1 MKKFLLP
8 SAIIGVI
15 LIFLLSF
22 IEIEKISSSKDSGV
36 IVYAVNSIP
45 NELKDVSKLSTR
57 EEDVICATSKGLVEK
72 NNEGKIVPSLATEI
86 SVKDDGI
93 EYEFKI
99 RDDAY

>member
-22 IEIEKISSSKDSGV
+22 IEIEKIASSKDSG
-36 IVYAVNSIP
+36 IILYAVNSIP

-99 RDDAY
+99 LH